1 MSSKKREKE
10 LNEEKVLNYVYP
22 KQEKLSLN
30 SEMNLKGLQNQ
41 ITQNFSLT
49 LINIPLTKNNRKIF
63 GLNLYSKVDKFQ
75 KFSLEKK
82 NKKVN
87 FNIQDLIFEKFNSY
101 EEENSLKNIF
111 IFFLGF
117 FLLFL
122 IIFINKNLKIRR
134 KKKISEKKKK
144 VMNFKKIN
152 NDVLKETQREKG
164 VKI

>member
-111 IFFLGF
+111 IFFFGIF
-117 FLLFL
+117 FIVF
-122 IIFINKNLKIRR
+122 N
-134 KKKISEKKKK
+134 
-144 VMNFKKIN
+144 NFY
-152 NDVLKETQREKG
+152 
-164 VKI
+164 